1 MWAGLVCIW
10 HSNDKRICDSQIV
23 KKNEPKIDI
32 VQFGYFATGANSEG
46 GRQTSWSRPW
56 NSVIPIWW
64 SWHHLIYFHNWNSI
78 YFFISIWCSNVDL
91 FNAEHLDDKY
101 LKVLIYSNSKDYSV
115 STLISI
121 YSKNNKIQTREV
133 ISCLSQF
140 NENWS
145 NLSRHQKNEYR

>member
-1 MWAGLVCIW
+1 MLTTMWAGLVCIW
-10 HSNDKRICDSQIV
+10 HSSDKRICDSQIV

-56 NSVIPIWW
+56 NSVISIWW
-64 SWHHLIYFHNWNSI
+64 NWHHLIYFHDWNSI

-101 LKVLIYSNSKDYSV
+101 LKVLKKTKFKFIQIQK
-115 STLISI
+115 TIQCQRLFQFIQ
-121 YSKNNKIQTREV
+121 KI
-133 ISCLSQF
+133 I
-140 NENWS
+140 
-145 NLSRHQKNEYR
+145 KYRPEKWFHV

>member
-1 MWAGLVCIW
+1 MLTTMWAGLVCIW
-10 HSNDKRICDSQIV
+10 HSSDKRICDSQIV

-56 NSVIPIWW
+56 NSVISIWW
-64 SWHHLIYFHNWNSI
+64 NWHHLIYFHNWNSI

-101 LKVLIYSNSKDYSV
+101 LKVLKKTKFKFIQIQK
-115 STLISI
+115 TIQCQRLFQFIQ
-121 YSKNNKIQTREV
+121 KI
-133 ISCLSQF
+133 I
-140 NENWS
+140 
-145 NLSRHQKNEYR
+145 KYRPEKWFHV

>member
-10 HSNDKRICDSQIV
+10 HSSDKRICDSQIV

-56 NSVIPIWW
+56 NSVISIWW
-64 SWHHLIYFHNWNSI
+64 NWHHLIYFHNWNSI

-101 LKVLIYSNSKDYSV
+101 LKVLKKTKFKFIQIQK
-115 STLISI
+115 TIQCQRLFQFIQ
-121 YSKNNKIQTREV
+121 KI
-133 ISCLSQF
+133 I
-140 NENWS
+140 
-145 NLSRHQKNEYR
+145 KYRPEKWFHV

>member
-1 MWAGLVCIW
+1 MLTTMWAGLVCIW
-10 HSNDKRICDSQIV
+10 HSSDKRICDSRIV

-56 NSVIPIWW
+56 NSVISIWW
-64 SWHHLIYFHNWNSI
+64 NWHHLIYFHNWNSI

-101 LKVLIYSNSKDYSV
+101 LKVLKKTKFKFIQIQK
-115 STLISI
+115 TIQCQRLFQFIQ
-121 YSKNNKIQTREV
+121 KI
-133 ISCLSQF
+133 I
-140 NENWS
+140 
-145 NLSRHQKNEYR
+145 KYRPEKWFHV